1 MSQRIPKL
9 CRMERRSG
17 RLNSGGMKRRKK
29 GLMLRQ
35 RLARNRT
42 ISLMRPGSEDL

>member
-1 MSQRIPKL
+1 MSQRILKL
-9 CRMERRSG
+9 CRMKGRSG
-17 RLNSGGMKRRKK
+17 RLNSGGTKRRKK

-35 RLARNRT
+35 RLATSHT